1 MIRTEA
7 TEPMHADSGPLKT
20 WQQTVRLK
28 TEEFRINLSKGKCAR
43 KARKRRAKT
52 VRAKPL
58 VHALH

>member
-20 WQQTVRLK
+20 WQQTVK
-28 TEEFRINLSKGKCAR
+28 TENGINLFKGECAI